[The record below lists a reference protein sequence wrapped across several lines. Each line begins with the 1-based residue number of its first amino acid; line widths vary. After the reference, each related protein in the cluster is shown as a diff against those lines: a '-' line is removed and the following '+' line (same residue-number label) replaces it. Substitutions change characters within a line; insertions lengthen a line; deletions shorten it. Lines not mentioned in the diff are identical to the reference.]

1 MLTSHVEV
9 MTWAVCVDV
18 TGRSD
23 DVGGVMPS
31 LREEAELD
39 EGDHLEG
46 REISQDC
53 LEHRHQS
60 RQTIIIFLYF

>member
-1 MLTSHVEV
+1 MLTSQV
-9 MTWAVCVDV
+9 
-18 TGRSD
+18 D

-31 LREEAELD
+31 LGEEAELD

-46 REISQDC
+46 REIGQDR

-60 RQTIIIFLYF
+60 HQTIIIFLYY